1 MPINI
6 HVKFFASCRELVG
19 ESSVTVSLPV
29 VEGEGTSEGTST
41 VELLRVLEDMFPS
54 LKGGLSEVSLAVNK
68 QYVDGCSVLRE
79 GDEVALLPPMSGG

>member
-29 VEGEGTSEGTST
+29 VEGEGTST